1 MQKDIKNFV
10 RKTLGPI
17 AIPLD
22 VIFVKDIPKNEAGK
36 PARNLIKAKALGQNL
51 GDTSAVSNPDA
62 INDIPL
68 ISK

>member
-1 MQKDIKNFV
+1 
-10 RKTLGPI
+10 
-17 AIPLD
+17 
-22 VIFVKDIPKNEAGK
+22 VKDIPKNKAGK

-51 GDTSAVSNPDA
+51 GDASAVSNPDA